1 MTLKLYTS
9 AFAPSP
15 RRVRMFAA
23 EKSIPLEYIDISIA
37 DGANR
42 ATGFL
47 EVNPLGETPVLER
60 EDGSRTTESLAICRW
75 LEELH
80 PIPNLFGRD
89 ADERLAVNRWID
101 RLMFRMYVPTTE
113 VFRHTHAFWAGR
125 IEQVPAFGELQR
137 KAVRA
142 EWQDLDAALASRA
155 FVARESFSMAD
166 VVAFTTID
174 FAKVI
179 GMRVSSDLPALQR
192 WYDAARARPSAQ
204 A

>member
-60 EDGSRTTESLAICRW
+60 EDGSRATESLAICRW

-80 PIPNLFGRD
+80 PIPDLFGRD

-155 FVARESFSMAD
+155 FVARDSFSMAD

>member
-23 EKSIPLEYIDISIA
+23 EKGIPLQYIDISIA

-155 FVARESFSMAD
+155 FVARDSFSMAD

>member
-166 VVAFTTID
+166 VVAFTTVD

-179 GMRVSSDLPALQR
+179 GMRVSSELPALQR
-192 WYDAARARPSAQ
+192 WYDAVRARPSAQ